1 MLGLKAT
8 RDTARLTI
16 DTYTALIRERLG
28 FEMPSFRRNRPWV
41 HGERTA
47 RVRWSRDEPAIVHV
61 LAARLRDQLGDPEDS
76 EFFSGLWTERFAA
89 DPLSDPFTFGFTVF
103 AQSPEAEITTRSPL
117 GPASERY
124 YQFRSGDTIAVQL
137 SNGSTLRAVAVT
149 VIPRYPS
156 IRLVSAIMWVDAE
169 SFGLARVAYRLAK
182 PVDREMAWQ
191 LRSGGRWSPR
201 LHIDISPPNSSAHG
215 LAPDSTPD
223 RPSFFD
229 RLVNGA
235 FNSAFPRLRLDIST
249 VVAEYGL
256 WEMRH
261 WLPRSVTW
269 RGDMSAM
276 EGVTA
281 AGIAPLAVPAMI
293 DWTLEIEDI
302 RERGAEATP
311 GTPATA
317 AEALRL
323 WRQEGDSISG
333 SLAAAGPGDMVTI
346 TPADRH
352 ALATSDLLPPTVW
365 EEDRGVDDAA
375 IEQIAAEL
383 AALGTGEGGDRAEA
397 PSPWLFDPPGKTLRL
412 LRYNPVERV
421 SAGTRL
427 QREFG
432 WGRAAL
438 TARVG
443 TAGVALPDINLTLQ
457 RNHPGH
463 MMLVSFYRSLRD
475 GEPGESGSTPGI
487 YVTGDTRTSIGR
499 TEAAIRFLPP
509 AGERSWL
516 SLRLFAEQDAASM
529 TDAKRNRVG
538 AAVAWTPWWGTL
550 EPGSFG
556 GGGHASVRASAGD
569 NPHVRAVVEGALVIP
584 LFSRLFLG
592 MQAGTARVW
601 GDPAPHD
608 LWRIGAS
615 GRWLRG
621 HGESVRGARVH
632 MARVD
637 LQRPIRFFRLSVFG
651 DWASAGGDDFYA
663 VGAGLVFMDGIV
675 RVDVA
680 RGLRWGREGGP
691 DPVLRLHFLVGA
703 LF

>member
-1 MLGLKAT
+1 
-8 RDTARLTI
+8 
-16 DTYTALIRERLG
+16 
-28 FEMPSFRRNRPWV
+28 
-41 HGERTA
+41 
-47 RVRWSRDEPAIVHV
+47 
-61 LAARLRDQLGDPEDS
+61 
-76 EFFSGLWTERFAA
+76 
-89 DPLSDPFTFGFTVF
+89 
-103 AQSPEAEITTRSPL
+103 
-117 GPASERY
+117 
-124 YQFRSGDTIAVQL
+124 
-137 SNGSTLRAVAVT
+137 
-149 VIPRYPS
+149 
-156 IRLVSAIMWVDAE
+156 
-169 SFGLARVAYRLAK
+169 
-182 PVDREMAWQ
+182 
-191 LRSGGRWSPR
+191 
-201 LHIDISPPNSSAHG
+201 
-215 LAPDSTPD
+215 
-223 RPSFFD
+223 
-229 RLVNGA
+229 
-235 FNSAFPRLRLDIST
+235 
-249 VVAEYGL
+249 
-256 WEMRH
+256 
-261 WLPRSVTW
+261 
-269 RGDMSAM
+269 
-276 EGVTA
+276 
-281 AGIAPLAVPAMI
+281 MI

-323 WRQEGDSISG
+323 WRHEGDSISVA
-333 SLAAAGPGDMVTI
+333 LEAAEPGETVTV
-346 TPADRH
+346 TPADRQ
-352 ALATSDLLPPTVW
+352 ALVTSDLLPPTVW
-365 EEDRGVDDAA
+365 EEDRGVDDAT

-383 AALGTGEGGDRAEA
+383 AAIGTGEGGDRAEA

-421 SAGTRL
+421 SVGTRL
-427 QREFG
+427 RRDFR
-432 WGRAAL
+432 WGHAAL

-443 TAGVALPDINLTLQ
+443 TARVALPNIDLTLQ
-457 RNHPGH
+457 RNHPSH
-463 MMLVSFYRSLRD
+463 LMLVSFYRSLRH
-475 GEPGESGSTPGI
+475 GEPGEGGGTPGI
-487 YVTGDTRTSIGR
+487 YVTGDAEDFHWSHG
-499 TEAAIRFLPP
+499 AAIRFLPP
-509 AGERSWL
+509 VGQRNWL
-516 SLRLFAEQDAASM
+516 SLRLFAEQDAAIM

-538 AAVAWTPWWGTL
+538 AAVAWTPWWGAL

-556 GGGHASVRASAGD
+556 GGGRVSVSTSAGD

-691 DPVLRLHFLVGA
+691 DPVLRLHFLGGA

>member
-1 MLGLKAT
+1 
-8 RDTARLTI
+8 
-16 DTYTALIRERLG
+16 
-28 FEMPSFRRNRPWV
+28 
-41 HGERTA
+41 
-47 RVRWSRDEPAIVHV
+47 
-61 LAARLRDQLGDPEDS
+61 
-76 EFFSGLWTERFAA
+76 
-89 DPLSDPFTFGFTVF
+89 
-103 AQSPEAEITTRSPL
+103 
-117 GPASERY
+117 
-124 YQFRSGDTIAVQL
+124 
-137 SNGSTLRAVAVT
+137 
-149 VIPRYPS
+149 
-156 IRLVSAIMWVDAE
+156 
-169 SFGLARVAYRLAK
+169 
-182 PVDREMAWQ
+182 
-191 LRSGGRWSPR
+191 
-201 LHIDISPPNSSAHG
+201 
-215 LAPDSTPD
+215 
-223 RPSFFD
+223 
-229 RLVNGA
+229 
-235 FNSAFPRLRLDIST
+235 
-249 VVAEYGL
+249 
-256 WEMRH
+256 
-261 WLPRSVTW
+261 
-269 RGDMSAM
+269 
-276 EGVTA
+276 
-281 AGIAPLAVPAMI
+281 MI

-333 SLAAAGPGDMVTI
+333 ALAAAGPGDMVTI

-487 YVTGDTRTSIGR
+487 HVTGDTEDFHWSHG
-499 TEAAIRFLPP
+499 AAIRFLPP

-538 AAVAWTPWWGTL
+538 AAVAWTPWWGH
-550 EPGSFG
+550 PG
-556 GGGHASVRASAGD
+556 A
-569 NPHVRAVVEGALVIP
+569 
-584 LFSRLFLG
+584 
-592 MQAGTARVW
+592 W
-601 GDPAPHD
+601 
-608 LWRIGAS
+608 
-615 GRWLRG
+615 
-621 HGESVRGARVH
+621 
-632 MARVD
+632 
-637 LQRPIRFFRLSVFG
+637 
-651 DWASAGGDDFYA
+651 
-663 VGAGLVFMDGIV
+663 IV
-675 RVDVA
+675 R
-680 RGLRWGREGGP
+680 RGWPRERPCIGG
-691 DPVLRLHFLVGA
+691 
-703 LF
+703 